1 MATSQ
6 RQDGVLESHDTV
18 VQSHDYP
25 PGSHDLQYVN
35 SQSDVS
41 TYSDYFPTM
50 LSEQTTSEHAQ
61 TTVANGY
68 PREHPTSGHPSEHAQ
83 LLSTNVTSVQPTGH
97 AQALSSNV
105 TSVLPTE
112 YAQALPSNVT
122 SVQPTGHAQ
131 VLSSN
136 VTSGKLTEHAQYL
149 ASTAYTNPTTAPPS
163 HDIALTSHTHTPSRQ
178 EQLEILYHA
187 RGRQI
192 NQLTQQLAASAEDS
206 EKHIRILRH
215 EKVQCMFLLQNLQ

>member
-1 MATSQ
+1 MVASQ
-6 RQDGVLESHDTV
+6 RQDGVLESHDMIV
-18 VQSHDYP
+18 PSHDYH

-41 TYSDYFPTM
+41 TYSDCFPTM

-68 PREHPTSGHPSEHAQ
+68 PREHPINVTSGHSSEHTQ
-83 LLSTNVTSVQPTGH
+83 SLSANVTSVQPTGH
-97 AQALSSNV
+97 AQALLSNV
-105 TSVLPTE
+105 TSE
-112 YAQALPSNVT
+112 
-122 SVQPTGHAQ
+122 
-131 VLSSN
+131 
-136 VTSGKLTEHAQYL
+136 KLTEHAQYL
-149 ASTAYTNPTTAPPS
+149 TSTAYAHPTPITPS
-163 HDIALTSHTHTPSRQ
+163 QDIVLTTHTHTPSRQ

-192 NQLTQQLAASAEDS
+192 NQLTQQLAASAEDT

-215 EKVQCMFLLQNLQ
+215 EKVQCMCQDFGCKENESMKW